1 MPCQNCVSLPYG
13 GLEESLKE
21 LLSDGM
27 GEAYEKHTQPF
38 LEYLELNG
46 SETL

>member
-1 MPCQNCVSLPYG
+1 MFLAPQSVPCQNSVSLPYG

-38 LEYLELNG
+38 LE
-46 SETL
+46 